1 MKKTVLLLLLIV
13 SSLHSQPKHRKHE
26 WGHHTNGPAF
36 NSQVLVI
43 PDSDSS
49 NFLYYTYR
57 IPYNRL
63 VFVRSGNEY
72 NANLR
77 VMVELRDS
85 SAEMIERDT
94 KESKVVVDDFNL
106 TNSNSNY
113 LQGFLKFDIPGNFY
127 RLIPVI
133 TDLNSQREVPL
144 KPEEVSLANFSK
156 KQVYNPIVINSGDYY
171 CSEQK
176 VMIISNFGG
185 SIPFSPD
192 SYDLLIPVTDLE
204 TEKLFVTIT
213 NKTDTVFK
221 SVITEYFD
229 SKLHIFNCDSRI
241 VITAEDELTVTRI
254 FILPGVN
261 ENLDEGTVEIN
272 VSKTGE
278 EVDAEFKRFVFW
290 ANKPFSLRDPEIAIE
305 LLESIENIQVIADML
320 DEDEEEYPKV
330 LKEYWAQYDPSPETV
345 FNPIMQEYY
354 SRIDYA
360 ANEFVSIGRENGS
373 ATDRGRVYIRFGKP
387 DKIERTS
394 NEEGN
399 VVETWTYS
407 KQDKKFV
414 FVDKK
419 GTGSFTLI
427 EG

>member
-1 MKKTVLLLLLIV
+1 MKKTVLLSLLIIA
-13 SSLHSQPKHRKHE
+13 SLYSQPKQKKPE

-49 NFLYYTYR
+49 SFLYYTYR

-63 VFVRSGNEY
+63 VFVRSGKEY
-72 NANLR
+72 SANLR
-77 VMVELRDS
+77 VMVELTDS

-113 LQGFLKFDIPGNFY
+113 LQGFLKFNIRGSFY

-133 TDLNSQREVPL
+133 TDLNSQREMPL
-144 KPEEVSLANFSK
+144 KPEEISLASFTK
-156 KQVYNPIVINSGDYY
+156 TQIYNPIVINSGDYY

-185 SIPFSPD
+185 SIPFSPE

-213 NKTDTVFK
+213 NKTDTVFN
-221 SVITEYFD
+221 SVITDYFD
-229 SKLHIFNCDSRI
+229 SKLNIFNCDSRI
-241 VITAEDELTVTRI
+241 VITEEDDLTVTRN

-261 ENLDEGTVEIN
+261 ENLDEGPVEIN

-278 EVDAEFKRFVFW
+278 EVDAEFKRIVFW

-305 LLESIENIQVIADML
+305 LLEFIENKQVIADML
-320 DEDEEEYPKV
+320 DKDEEEYPKV

-407 KQDKKFV
+407 KQDTKFV

>member
-1 MKKTVLLLLLIV
+1 MKKTVLLSLLIIA
-13 SSLHSQPKHRKHE
+13 SLYSQPKQKKPE

-49 NFLYYTYR
+49 SFLYYTYR

-63 VFVRSGNEY
+63 VFMRSGKEY
-72 NANLR
+72 SANLR
-77 VMVELRDS
+77 VMVELTDS

-94 KESKVVVDDFNL
+94 KESKIVVDDFNL

-113 LQGFLKFDIPGNFY
+113 LQGFLKFNISVSFY

-133 TDLNSQREVPL
+133 TDLNSQREMPL
-144 KPEEVSLANFSK
+144 KPEEISLANFTK
-156 KQVYNPIVINSGDYY
+156 TQIYNPIVINSGDYY

-185 SIPFSPD
+185 SIPFSPE

-204 TEKLFVTIT
+204 IEKLFVTIT
-213 NKTDTVFK
+213 NKADTVFN
-221 SVITEYFD
+221 SVITDYFD
-229 SKLHIFNCDSRI
+229 SKLNIFNCESRI
-241 VITAEDELTVTRI
+241 VISEEDELTVTRN

-261 ENLDEGTVEIN
+261 ENLDEGPVEIN

-278 EVDAEFKRFVFW
+278 EVDAEFNRIVFW

-305 LLESIENIQVIADML
+305 LLEFIENNQLIADML
-320 DEDEEEYPKV
+320 DKDEEEYPKV
-330 LKEYWAQYDPSPETV
+330 LKEYWAQYDPSPETI

-407 KQDKKFV
+407 KQDTKFV

>member
-1 MKKTVLLLLLIV
+1 MKKTVLLSLLIIA
-13 SSLHSQPKHRKHE
+13 SLYSQPKQKKPE
-26 WGHHTNGPAF
+26 WGHYTNGPAF

-49 NFLYYTYR
+49 SFLYYTYR

-63 VFVRSGNEY
+63 VFMRSGKEY
-72 NANLR
+72 SANLR
-77 VMVELRDS
+77 VMVELTDS

-113 LQGFLKFDIPGNFY
+113 LQGFLKFNISGSFY

-133 TDLNSQREVPL
+133 TDLNSQREMPL
-144 KPEEVSLANFSK
+144 KPEEISLASFTK
-156 KQVYNPIVINSGDYY
+156 TQIYNPIVLNSGDYY

-185 SIPFSPD
+185 TIPFSPE
-192 SYDLLIPVTDLE
+192 SYDLLIPVTDPE

-213 NKTDTVFK
+213 NKTDTIFN
-221 SVITEYFD
+221 SVITDYFD
-229 SKLHIFNCDSRI
+229 SKLNIFNCDSRI
-241 VITAEDELTVTRI
+241 VITEEDELTVTRN
-254 FILPGVN
+254 FILPGIN
-261 ENLDEGTVEIN
+261 ENLDEGPVEIN

-278 EVDAEFKRFVFW
+278 EVDAEFKRIVFW
-290 ANKPFSLRDPEIAIE
+290 ANKPFSLRDPETAIE
-305 LLESIENIQVIADML
+305 LLEFIENNQVIADML
-320 DEDEEEYPKV
+320 GKDEEEYPKV

-360 ANEFVSIGRENGS
+360 ANEFVSIGRGNGS